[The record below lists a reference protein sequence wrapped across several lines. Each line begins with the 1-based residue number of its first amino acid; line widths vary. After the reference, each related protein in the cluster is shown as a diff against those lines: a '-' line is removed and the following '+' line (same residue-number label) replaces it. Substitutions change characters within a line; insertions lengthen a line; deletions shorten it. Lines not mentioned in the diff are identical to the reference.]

1 MIKQEII
8 DKEGIVLN
16 TLLNKYRT
24 HHCGN
29 FFLRRNIVLNKSRW
43 LAICFV
49 SRIDSYAAPSI
60 SSVVLLYKTS
70 VELKRIEASQ
80 SGLQRSELAGGD
92 NVIIQREDTC
102 NETLGSSKSS
112 MQHYSERYV

>member
-1 MIKQEII
+1 MNMN
-8 DKEGIVLN
+8 IV
-16 TLLNKYRT
+16 
-24 HHCGN
+24 H
-29 FFLRRNIVLNKSRW
+29 IVLNKSRW

-70 VELKRIEASQ
+70 VELKRIEATQ

-112 MQHYSERYV
+112 MQHYSERYVWYQILIKTAQLCLCN